1 MSTKKDKF
9 STQDKNFMKLA
20 LNLANA
26 RRGLTGNNPSVG
38 CVIVKNNRI
47 ISIGQTGYNGRPHAE
62 HNAIL
67 NCSENLKD
75 SKMYVTLEPCNH
87 YGKSPPCTKN
97 IIRNKIGEV
106 YYSMDDI
113 DLKVKG
119 KSYSLLKENNIRVKK
134 GLLKKDA
141 ENLYRSYL
149 FNRKKKLPYVIGK
162 IAVSKNKIIYSE
174 ISKRITDKTSD
185 KLTHYLRLKSD
196 GIMISGKTLNID
208 NPKLNCRLEGFNQ
221 FSPKRIILDRNLEI
235 NLKSYI
241 AKSIKKENTIIFHNS
256 NDTSKIKL
264 LKKRGTIL
272 IKQSTDK
279 YKNLDLKKILKGLYK
294 MEIRNLLVEGGDVL
308 TKNFLQKK
316 LFNEFYMFRSSKNL
330 SKNIKHVNFT
340 SFSILNRSFRIF
352 FRSKFLYLSIDC
364 FIKIVPLFF
373 KSFIFD

>member
-87 YGKSPPCTKN
+87 YGKTPPCTKN
-97 IIRNKIGEV
+97 IIKNKIGEV

-119 KSYSLLKENNIRVKK
+119 KSYSILRKNNIRVKK

-141 ENLYRSYL
+141 ENLYRSYS

-208 NPKLNCRLEGFNQ
+208 NPKLNCRLEGF
-221 FSPKRIILDRNLEI
+221 K
-235 NLKSYI
+235 
-241 AKSIKKENTIIFHNS
+241 NTIIFHNS
-256 NDTSKIKL
+256 NDKSKIKL

-279 YKNLDLKKILKGLYK
+279 YKNLDLKKILKDLYK
-294 MEIRNLLVEGGDVL
+294 MEIRNLLVEGGDIL
-308 TKNFLQKK
+308 TKNFLQKR

-330 SKNIKHVNFT
+330 SKNKKHVNFT
-340 SFSILNRSFRIF
+340 SFSILNTKYNKHKIN
-352 FRSKFLYLSIDC
+352 SKLATDKLTIY
-364 FIKIVPLFF
+364 KN
-373 KSFIFD
+373 

>member
-9 STQDKNFMKLA
+9 SAQDKNYMKLA

-87 YGKSPPCTKN
+87 YGKTPPCTKN
-97 IIRNKIGEV
+97 IIKNKIGEV
-106 YYSMDDI
+106 YYSIDDI
-113 DLKVKG
+113 DFKVKG
-119 KSYSLLKENNIRVKK
+119 KSYSILRKNNIRVKK
-134 GLLKKDA
+134 GLLRKDA
-141 ENLYRSYL
+141 QNLYKSYF
-149 FNRKKKLPYVIGK
+149 FNRKNKLPYVIGK

-174 ISKRITDKTSD
+174 ISKRITDETSD

-196 GIMISGKTLNID
+196 GILISGKTLNLD
-208 NPKLNCRLEGFNQ
+208 NPKLNCRLEGFSQ
-221 FSPKRIILDRNLEI
+221 FSPKRIILDKNLVINLE
-235 NLKSYI
+235 SYI
-241 AKSIKKENTIIFHNS
+241 VKTIKNKNTIIFHNS
-256 NDTSKIKL
+256 DNKLKIKI
-264 LKKRGTIL
+264 LKKKGSIL

-279 YKNLDLKKILKGLYK
+279 YKNLDLKKILKELYK
-294 MEIRNLLVEGGDVL
+294 IGIRNLLVEGGDKL
-308 TKNFLQKK
+308 TKNFLEKK

-330 SKNIKHVNFT
+330 SKNKKHVNFT
-340 SFSILNRSFRIF
+340 SFGILNTKYNKDKTNLELDRDKLTIY
-352 FRSKFLYLSIDC
+352 KN
-364 FIKIVPLFF
+364 
-373 KSFIFD
+373 

>member
-87 YGKSPPCTKN
+87 YGKTPPCTKN
-97 IIRNKIGEV
+97 IIKNKIGEV

-119 KSYSLLKENNIRVKK
+119 KSYSILRKNNIKVKK
-134 GLLKKDA
+134 GLLRKDA
-141 ENLYRSYL
+141 ENLYRSYF

-208 NPKLNCRLEGFNQ
+208 NPKLNCRLKGFNQ

-241 AKSIKKENTIIFHNS
+241 AKSIKNENTIIFHNS
-256 NDTSKIKL
+256 NDKSKIKL

-279 YKNLDLKKILKGLYK
+279 YKNLDLKKILKDLYK
-294 MEIRNLLVEGGDVL
+294 MEIRNLLVEGGDIL

-330 SKNIKHVNFT
+330 SKNKKHVNFT
-340 SFSILNRSFRIF
+340 SFNILNTKYNKHKIN
-352 FRSKFLYLSIDC
+352 SKLASDKLTIY
-364 FIKIVPLFF
+364 KN
-373 KSFIFD
+373 

>member
-87 YGKSPPCTKN
+87 YGKTPPCTKN
-97 IIRNKIGEV
+97 IIKNKIGEV

-119 KSYSLLKENNIRVKK
+119 KSYSILRKNNIRVKK
-134 GLLKKDA
+134 GLLRKDA
-141 ENLYRSYL
+141 ENLYRSYF

-196 GIMISGKTLNID
+196 GIMISAKTLNID
-208 NPKLNCRLEGFNQ
+208 NPKLNCRLKGYEN
-221 FSPKRIILDRNLEI
+221 FSPKRVILDRNLDI
-235 NLKSYI
+235 DMKSNILKSV
-241 AKSIKKENTIIFHNS
+241 KKDNTIIFHNS
-256 NDTSKIKL
+256 INNNKIKV
-264 LKKRGTIL
+264 LKKKGV
-272 IKQSTDK
+272 
-279 YKNLDLKKILKGLYK
+279 NLVKLSLNNKKEFNLRVIFKKLYSLG
-294 MEIRNLLVEGGDVL
+294 IRNLLVEGGDKI
-308 TKNFLQKK
+308 TKNLLQNKLANQFYLFKSLKK
-316 LFNEFYMFRSSKNL
+316 LPIDNEIIYFTSYNLLNKNYKLRSTISSKL
-330 SKNIKHVNFT
+330 AKDNIEIYK
-340 SFSILNRSFRIF
+340 R
-352 FRSKFLYLSIDC
+352 
-364 FIKIVPLFF
+364 
-373 KSFIFD
+373 

>member
-87 YGKSPPCTKN
+87 YGKTPPCTKN
-97 IIRNKIGEV
+97 IIKNKIGEV

-119 KSYSLLKENNIRVKK
+119 KSYSILRKNNIRVKK

-141 ENLYRSYL
+141 ENLYRSYS

-221 FSPKRIILDRNLEI
+221 FSPKRIILDKNLEI

-241 AKSIKKENTIIFHNS
+241 AKSIKNESDWFYFERTITRGEFQKLGRNILKENNVLALRF
-256 NDTSKIKL
+256 DKF
-264 LKKRGTIL
+264 GIL
-272 IKQSTDK
+272 QDKEFLDKQDMNNISYSTASTE
-279 YKNLDLKKILKGLYK
+279 NVVRRSSFI
-294 MEIRNLLVEGGDVL
+294 N
-308 TKNFLQKK
+308 NFLSSIREKMYS
-316 LFNEFYMFRSSKNL
+316 NRRSN
-330 SKNIKHVNFT
+330 
-340 SFSILNRSFRIF
+340 
-352 FRSKFLYLSIDC
+352 
-364 FIKIVPLFF
+364 
-373 KSFIFD
+373 

>member
-20 LNLANA
+20 LNIANA

-87 YGKSPPCTKN
+87 YGKTPPCTKN
-97 IIRNKIGEV
+97 IIKNKIGEV

-119 KSYSLLKENNIRVKK
+119 KSYSILRKNNIRVKK

-141 ENLYRSYL
+141 ENLYRSYF
-149 FNRKKKLPYVIGK
+149 FNRKKNLPYVIGK
-162 IAVSKNKIIYSE
+162 IAVSNNKIIYSE
-174 ISKRITDKTSD
+174 LSKRITDKTSD

-196 GIMISGKTLNID
+196 GIMISCKTLNID
-208 NPKLNCRLEGFNQ
+208 DPKLNCRLEGFSQ
-221 FSPKRIILDRNLEI
+221 FSP
-235 NLKSYI
+235 
-241 AKSIKKENTIIFHNS
+241 
-256 NDTSKIKL
+256 KIKL
-264 LKKRGTIL
+264 LKKRGAIL

-279 YKNLDLKKILKGLYK
+279 YKNLDLKKILKDLYK
-294 MEIRNLLVEGGDVL
+294 MEIRNLLVEGGDIL

-330 SKNIKHVNFT
+330 SKNKKHVNFT
-340 SFSILNRSFRIF
+340 SFSILNTKYNKHKIN
-352 FRSKFLYLSIDC
+352 SKLATDKLTIY
-364 FIKIVPLFF
+364 KN
-373 KSFIFD
+373 